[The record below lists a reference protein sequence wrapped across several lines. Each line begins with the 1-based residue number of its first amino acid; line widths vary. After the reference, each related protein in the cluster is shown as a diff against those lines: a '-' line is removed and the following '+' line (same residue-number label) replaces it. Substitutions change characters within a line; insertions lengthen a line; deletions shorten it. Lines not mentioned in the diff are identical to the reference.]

1 MANDITVH
9 YKSLEERQK
18 LIKEH
23 EAKGLTMLSDT
34 NFNTMIFGKLKSK
47 LIVIPDLIS
56 ELDDMKRRMDKIEQN
71 TSKA

>member
-23 EAKGLTMLSDT
+23 ESKGLTMLSDT
-34 NFNTMIFGKLKSK
+34 NFNTMTFGKLKSK
-47 LIVIPDLIS
+47 PIVMPDLIS
-56 ELDDMKRRMDKIEQN
+56 EMEELKRRVDKIEQSR
-71 TSKA
+71 T